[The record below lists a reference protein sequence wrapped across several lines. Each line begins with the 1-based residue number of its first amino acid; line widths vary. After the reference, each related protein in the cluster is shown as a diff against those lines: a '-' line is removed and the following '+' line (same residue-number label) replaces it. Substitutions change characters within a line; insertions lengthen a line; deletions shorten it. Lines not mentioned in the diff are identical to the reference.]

1 MIKALSRVVYFFC
14 FFPFISLI
22 NTNTDLQPYALILS
36 IIYLILLSCTS
47 GCTFPKKLGGILIV
61 FIGATFVLLFSSVF
75 INNFFILIKA
85 YASYLSIFVITFATY
100 NILKMDGGLNERLVK
115 VFIIIW
121 LVIGLVQTFINR
133 KFLLFIVPLLRTSTS
148 RGVAGV
154 FSEPSFYGY
163 MCFFAMLLAMD
174 FKKNKIVYISLLLF
188 QIVFIAQ
195 SSVSILYVI
204 LLFLLIMIS
213 EFSLV
218 NAKIWV
224 KYIFMAL
231 VSVVLLKLMF
241 TFLPESRVAHI
252 YLDFVNNGFI
262 DSIFNGND
270 RSIQQRVDAITN
282 SFYYFYKN
290 YGMPGYFM
298 SNDFE
303 ITGRFM
309 SGYGAML
316 YELGVLGIIAIIS
329 IFNIIRT
336 SYTKSGVA
344 YALAITVVMFSA
356 VQLAQPL
363 FAFLVGY
370 CIYKRENLNNM

>member
-174 FKKNKIVYISLLLF
+174 FKKNKIVYI
-188 QIVFIAQ
+188 
-195 SSVSILYVI
+195 
-204 LLFLLIMIS
+204 
-213 EFSLV
+213 
-218 NAKIWV
+218 
-224 KYIFMAL
+224 
-231 VSVVLLKLMF
+231 
-241 TFLPESRVAHI
+241 
-252 YLDFVNNGFI
+252 
-262 DSIFNGND
+262 
-270 RSIQQRVDAITN
+270 
-282 SFYYFYKN
+282 
-290 YGMPGYFM
+290 
-298 SNDFE
+298 
-303 ITGRFM
+303 
-309 SGYGAML
+309 
-316 YELGVLGIIAIIS
+316 
-329 IFNIIRT
+329 
-336 SYTKSGVA
+336 
-344 YALAITVVMFSA
+344 
-356 VQLAQPL
+356 
-363 FAFLVGY
+363 
-370 CIYKRENLNNM
+370 